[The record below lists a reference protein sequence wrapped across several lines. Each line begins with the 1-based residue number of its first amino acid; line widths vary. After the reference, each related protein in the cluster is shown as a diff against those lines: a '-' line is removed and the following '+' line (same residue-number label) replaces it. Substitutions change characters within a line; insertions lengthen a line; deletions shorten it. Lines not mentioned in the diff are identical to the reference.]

1 MQEIEVEEKRLCV
14 ITKTMAKKKTTKK
27 DGVSLSDVLKEIEK
41 EFGTGTIM
49 TLESKPDTGID
60 AISTGSI
67 GLDYAVGIGGLP
79 RGRVVEIYGAEASGK
94 TTLALHVIAEAQ
106 KKGGDCAFIDAEHA
120 LDPQYAK
127 RLGVDTKKLLISQ
140 PDGGEEALNVLQ
152 RLVESG
158 KLAVVVVDS
167 VAALTP
173 RSELDGEI
181 GAMQV
186 GAQARLMSQALR
198 ILTSAVAR
206 SNTLVIFI
214 NQTRTNIG
222 GYGDPTTTAGGK
234 ALKFYAS
241 VRIQVARI
249 SKISKGDEVMGG
261 RIRAKIQ
268 KNKVAA
274 PFKNTE
280 YDLMFNE
287 GISRAGEIMALGE
300 KYKLITKAGIT
311 YSYGDV
317 KLGAG
322 YEKAR
327 TFLKQNKGVADEIIS
342 GVIALRDVPDES
354 EVEVTETNEE

>member
-1 MQEIEVEEKRLCV
+1 
-14 ITKTMAKKKTTKK
+14 MAKKTAKK
-27 DGVSLSDVLKEIEK
+27 EKGMSLADTLKEIDK
-41 EFGTGTIM
+41 EFGVGTIM
-49 TLESKPDTGID
+49 TLESKPDVDVD

-67 GLDYAVGIGGLP
+67 GLDYAVGVGGLP
-79 RGRVVEIYGAEASGK
+79 RGRIVEVFGGESSGK
-94 TTLALHVIAEAQ
+94 TTLALHVVAEAQ

-158 KLAVVVVDS
+158 KLSVIVVDS

-181 GAMQV
+181 GSMQV

-198 ILTSAVAR
+198 ILTAAVAK

-214 NQTRTNIG
+214 NQTRVNIG

-249 SKISKGDEVMGG
+249 SQIKKGDEVMGG
-261 RIRAKIQ
+261 RVRAKVV
-268 KNKVAA
+268 KNKVGA
-274 PFKNTE
+274 PFKSTE
-280 YDLMFNE
+280 YDLMFNK
-287 GISRAGEIMALGE
+287 GISRAGELMALGE
-300 KYKLITKAGIT
+300 KYKIITKSGIT

-322 YEKAR
+322 YGKACS
-327 TFLKQNKGVADEIIS
+327 FLEENDGVATEII
-342 GVIALRDVPDES
+342 GKIKTHQEVPNDAEEEMTDEG
-354 EVEVTETNEE
+354 NEE

>member
-1 MQEIEVEEKRLCV
+1 MAGKKSSKKEV
-14 ITKTMAKKKTTKK
+14 
-27 DGVSLSDVLKEIEK
+27 GGSLDDVLKNIEK
-41 EFGTGTIM
+41 EFGEGTIM
-49 TLESKPDTGID
+49 TLESKPNVDVE

-67 GLDYAVGIGGLP
+67 GLDYAVGVGGLP
-79 RGRVVEIYGAEASGK
+79 RGRIVEIFGGESSGK
-94 TTLALHVIAEAQ
+94 TTLALHVVAEAQ
-106 KKGGDCAFIDAEHA
+106 KSGGNCAFIDAEHA

-158 KLAVVVVDS
+158 KLAVIVVDS

-173 RSELDGEI
+173 RSELEGEI
-181 GAMQV
+181 GSMQV

-198 ILTSAVAR
+198 ILTAAVAK

-214 NQTRTNIG
+214 NQTRVNIG

-249 SKISKGDEVMGG
+249 SQIKKGDEVMGG
-261 RIRAKIQ
+261 RVRAKVV
-268 KNKVAA
+268 KNKVGA
-274 PFKNTE
+274 PFKATE

-287 GISRAGEIMALGE
+287 GISRAGELMALGE
-300 KYKLITKAGIT
+300 KFKIISKSGMT

-322 YEKAR
+322 YGKACQ
-327 TFLKQNKGVADEIIS
+327 FLKENEGVSNEIIS
-342 GVIALRDVPDES
+342 KIRTHQEKPN
-354 EVEVTETNEE
+354 EVEAEMTDEQDEE